1 MGCTRDFFLHKFMM
15 KMLGVVRNDIF
26 HIKDGKTSGGSKI
39 SDCQNCCSAMVTARK
54 LPL

>member
-1 MGCTRDFFLHKFMM
+1 MM

-39 SDCQNCCSAMVTARK
+39 SNCQK
-54 LPL
+54 LLFGYGYCTEVAVV